1 MIFSFDKHSFSSNKC
16 RGVSHTPWCER
27 KRNDGGEHI
36 PIVRCVPSP
45 MGGRMRYAP
54 TVLRSQR
61 DDAKSTWTNFKPNLF
76 TTQDHFYIV
85 QYPFVHMQK
94 PLELTSIPFC
104 TRAKPPCK
112 RSRTFCTRAKPP
124 CKRSRTFCSRRKTVM
139 QAFKSLLYTAQNRP
153 ANVQRPIVSCVKP
166 PCKCSMPYCSR
177 CKTVKPERESI
188 INSHYHYYVNGL
200 LR

>member
-1 MIFSFDKHSFSSNKC
+1 MWAKTKLTHSPIKPRFQPNKC

-85 QYPFVHMQK
+85 QCPFVHDAK
-94 PLELTSIPFC
+94 PLELTSSPFCARAKPLEVTSIPFC

-112 RSRTFCTRAKPP
+112 RS
-124 CKRSRTFCSRRKTVM
+124 KTDC
-139 QAFKSLLYTAQNRP
+139 FL
-153 ANVQRPIVSCVKP
+153 
-166 PCKCSMPYCSR
+166 
-177 CKTVKPERESI
+177 CKTTMQMFHALLFTMQ
-188 INSHYHYYVNGL
+188 NSKARTGIYN
-200 LR
+200 

>member
-1 MIFSFDKHSFSSNKC
+1 MWAETKLTHSPIKPRFQPNKC
-16 RGVSHTPWCER
+16 RGVSHTPWCGR

-104 TRAKPPCK
+104 TRAKPPWTNFKAFLHTCK
-112 RSRTFCTRAKPP
+112 TSMQTFKN
-124 CKRSRTFCSRRKTVM
+124 
-139 QAFKSLLYTAQNRP
+139 LLFTTQNRH
-153 ANVQRPIVSCVKP
+153 AGV
-166 PCKCSMPYCSR
+166 
-177 CKTVKPERESI
+177 
-188 INSHYHYYVNGL
+188 
-200 LR
+200 